1 MWGAGTGSVSIEMA
15 RMAAGGTVYAVERDG
30 EACGLIETNRKK
42 FGTENI
48 HVISGF
54 APDAL
59 RNLPAP
65 THVFIGGS
73 GGNMKDIV
81 EAVFA
86 KNPSARVVINTIAM
100 ESTAEALEIVN
111 SMPVKDVE
119 ITQLSVA
126 KSRKVGRYNMMTGN
140 NPVTITS
147 FTGSGE

>member
-1 MWGAGTGSVSIEMA
+1 
-15 RMAAGGTVYAVERDG
+15 
-30 EACGLIETNRKK
+30 
-42 FGTENI
+42 
-48 HVISGF
+48 
-54 APDAL
+54 
-59 RNLPAP
+59 
-65 THVFIGGS
+65 
-73 GGNMKDIV
+73 MKDIV

-111 SMPVKDVE
+111 TMPVKDVD